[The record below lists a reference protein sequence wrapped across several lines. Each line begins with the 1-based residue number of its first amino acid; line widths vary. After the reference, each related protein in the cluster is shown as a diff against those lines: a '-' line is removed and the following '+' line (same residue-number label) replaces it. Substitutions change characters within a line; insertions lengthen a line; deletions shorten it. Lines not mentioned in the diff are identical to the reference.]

1 MLSSLEFGSFLSY
14 SPRGTSVEELAS
26 RSLCHQI
33 KRDGHLLVAGR
44 PAAPAIP
51 HAVHRLG
58 QDRPPELADLLAPDV
73 LLVPVP
79 RSAPFPPGR
88 ANGLWVP
95 QRICEELLRAG
106 FGSRMEPLLVRHT
119 AVPKSAFASRV
130 DRPGVA
136 IHHASFR
143 VAARLVDRTAR
154 ITLIDDVITK
164 GSTLLAGAS
173 RLAEAYP
180 AATIRAFALVRTMS
194 PTTSPYSRRRF
205 RSLVDPTCSRITLTD
220 LEARRR
226 DP

>member
-14 SPRGTSVEELAS
+14 SPRGTSAEELVS

-33 KRDGHLLVAGR
+33 KRDGHLLVGGR
-44 PAAPAIP
+44 PAIP
-51 HAVHRLG
+51 VIPRAVQRLR
-58 QDRPPELADLLAPDV
+58 QAVTPDIADLLAPDV

-95 QRICEELLRAG
+95 QRICEELLRVG
-106 FGSRMEPLLVRHT
+106 FGSRLEALLVRHT
-119 AVPKSAFASRV
+119 AVPKSAFAFRA

-136 IHHASFR
+136 LHHASFR
-143 VAARLVDRTAR
+143 VASRLIDPAAR
-154 ITLIDDVITK
+154 ITLVDDVITK

-180 AATIRAFALVRTMS
+180 AATIRAFALVRTLD
-194 PTTSPYSRRRF
+194 PATSPYDRRRF
-205 RSLVDPTCSRITLTD
+205 RALVDPIHSRITLTR
-220 LEARRR
+220 LGAWRR